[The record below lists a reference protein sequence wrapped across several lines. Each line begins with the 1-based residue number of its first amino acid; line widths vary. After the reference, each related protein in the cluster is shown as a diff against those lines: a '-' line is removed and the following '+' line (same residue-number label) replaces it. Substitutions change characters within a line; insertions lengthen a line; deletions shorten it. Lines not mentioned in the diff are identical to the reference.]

1 MSDIYGFD
9 NEPKPISLPR
19 KAKVKIKKSNRKDR
33 AAIEAAALQGETQ
46 GFVNRSGGVAKK
58 IPLTPGRKRTE
69 DQDRITIPGPK
80 RVIDRLRLAAKQ
92 NNVAVWKAL
101 EMALDGELI
110 DT

>member
-9 NEPKPISLPR
+9 QEPDPVNLPPKTKV
-19 KAKVKIKKSNRKDR
+19 KAKRNNHKDR
-33 AAIEAAALQGETQ
+33 VAIEAAALHGEMQ
-46 GFVNRSGGVAKK
+46 GFVDRSSGVIKK

-80 RVIDRLRLAAKQ
+80 RVIDRLRLTAKQ

-101 EMALDGELI
+101 EMALDGDL
-110 DT
+110 